1 MISGFD
7 HCNERER
14 VLKRSRELKA
24 GLELPQPVA
33 IRTAQQRE
41 CQVQRPRGRRPWSSL
56 EIVYGGRKWRKGEE
70 GEEAC
75 PEDMHGSV
83 VECSL
88 SYTRCCSWEDG
99 SATTALLSLVWGHE
113 SPQNSQRHSRRICN
127 LFLMGGGRQRQES
140 P

>member
-1 MISGFD
+1 MNSQSTLISGFD

-24 GLELPQPVA
+24 GLELRRPVA
-33 IRTAQQRE
+33 VQAHGTAQQRE
-41 CQVQRPRGRRPWSSL
+41 CQVQRPRGHRPWSSL

-75 PEDMHGSV
+75 PEDLRGSV

-99 SATTALLSLVWGHE
+99 SATTALLSSVWGHG

-127 LFLMGGGRQRQES
+127 LCS
-140 P
+140 